1 MLVITGPSGLYGMV
15 LLNDPPR
22 VSRYKLA
29 LGVTLLTTTVTRF
42 EYQVMM
48 VAGGQSHKVTPPGT
62 SKVTAVDVDCH
73 PGPDAAGLAADFVK
87 TAGVLDTDGRNRGGL
102 GKRD

>member
-15 LLNDPPR
+15 LLNEPPR

-62 SKVTAVDVDCH
+62 FPKLLPLMLTVI
-73 PGPDAAGLAADFVK
+73 PGPMLQGLLP
-87 TAGVLDTDGRNRGGL
+87 TL
-102 GKRD
+102 